1 MKIVNQQLLS
11 WVTIVS
17 RRIATT
23 IALPSELIV
32 ETASEGR
39 HAIVFSVDPGMR
51 HLCYNRIL
59 LHGCCS
65 RNAAADV

>member
-1 MKIVNQQLLS
+1 MEIVNQQLLS
-11 WVTIVS
+11 WAMIVS
-17 RRIATT
+17 RRSAATT
-23 IALPSELIV
+23 ALPSELVV

-39 HAIVFSVDPGMR
+39 HAIVFSVDLGMR
-51 HLCYNRIL
+51 HLRNNRIL